1 MTSAPLA
8 APRLLLTGRVVTP
21 DGVVADGVVAVEDDR
36 IVHAGPRS
44 GAAEELGDGWSGVT
58 SPPWWRSGLT
68 LLPGLVD
75 MHCHGGAGGEFGARA
90 PEALVAAAH
99 HHRHG
104 TTSVV
109 ASLVS
114 APADELRAGVSTLA
128 PLAESGLLAGIHLEG
143 PFLSTVR
150 CGAQDPA
157 ALVDVDLALV
167 AELCALARG
176 GLRHLTFAPERDP
189 RGELPAALAA
199 HGVVGSLGHTDADHD
214 ACAAALAAV
223 AGYGVA
229 GGQSLVTHLFNG
241 MPQVHHRAP
250 GPVGA
255 ALGAA
260 VRGGAVVELIAD
272 GVHLAGATVRLVLD
286 TVGPAAVALV
296 SDAMSASGLPEGAHT
311 LGGRSV
317 TVTGREARLTEGGS
331 LAGGVSTLLEQ
342 VRWCVQDLGID
353 LADAVTAASTTPA
366 RALGLAGVGA
376 LSAGSQADVVVVDE
390 SLGLERVLRRGAWL

>member
-1 MTSAPLA
+1 
-8 APRLLLTGRVVTP
+8 VTP
-21 DGVVADGVVAVEDDR
+21 DGVVDDGVVAVEGGR
-36 IVHAGPRS
+36 VVHAGPRPCTAH
-44 GAAEELGDGWSGVT
+44 GPGEGWAEVT
-58 SPPWWRSGLT
+58 PPPWWREGLT

-75 MHCHGGAGGEFGARA
+75 VHCHGGAGGEFGSGATESA
-90 PEALVAAAH
+90 GAAEH

-109 ASLVS
+109 GSLVS
-114 APADELRAGVSTLA
+114 APPDTLRAGVTTLA
-128 PLAESGLLAGIHLEG
+128 PLVGSGLLAGIHLEG

-157 ALVDVDLALV
+157 ALTDVDLALV
-167 AELCALARG
+167 EELCSRAGG
-176 GLRHLTFAPERDP
+176 GLRHMTFAPERDP
-189 RGELPAALAA
+189 RGELPSALAA

-214 ACAAALAAV
+214 TCAAALAAV
-223 AGYGVA
+223 EGHGVA
-229 GGQSLVTHLFNG
+229 GGRALVTHLFNG
-241 MPQVHHRAP
+241 MPPLHHRAP

-272 GVHLAGATVRLVLD
+272 GVHLAGATVRLVFD
-286 TVGPAAVALV
+286 TAGPGAIALV

-317 TVTGREARLTEGGS
+317 TVTGREARLTDGGS

-353 LADAVTAASTTPA
+353 LADAVTAASATPA
-366 RALGLAGVGA
+366 HALGLAGVGVLA
-376 LSAGSQADVVVVDE
+376 PGAHADVVVVDE
-390 SLGLERVLRRGAWL
+390 SLQLERVLRRGAWL

>member
-1 MTSAPLA
+1 VTSAPLPA
-8 APRLLLTGRVVTP
+8 ARLLLTGRVVTP
-21 DGVVADGVVAVEDDR
+21 DGVVDDGVVAVEDGR
-36 IVHAGPRS
+36 VVHAGPRP
-44 GAAEELGDGWSGVT
+44 GGDHELGEGWAGLT
-58 SPPWWRSGLT
+58 PPPWWREGLT

-75 MHCHGGAGGEFGARA
+75 VHCHGGAGGEFGAG
-90 PEALVAAAH
+90 EARSLAAAEH

-114 APADELRAGVSTLA
+114 APPDTLRAGVSALA
-128 PLAESGLLAGIHLEG
+128 PLVESGLLAGIHLEG
-143 PFLSTVR
+143 PFLSSVR

-157 ALVDVDLALV
+157 ALTDVDLALV
-167 AELCALARG
+167 EELCSLARG
-176 GLRHLTFAPERDP
+176 GLRHMTFAPERDP
-189 RGELPAALAA
+189 RGELPAVLAA
-199 HGVVGSLGHTDADHD
+199 HGVVASLGHTDAGHD
-214 ACAAALAAV
+214 TCAAALAEV
-223 AGYGVA
+223 AGHGVA
-229 GGQSLVTHLFNG
+229 GGRALVTHLFNG
-241 MPQVHHRAP
+241 MPPLHHRAP

-286 TVGPAAVALV
+286 AAGPGAVALV

-317 TVTGREARLTEGGS
+317 TVTGREARLTDGGS

-366 RALGLAGVGA
+366 RALGLAGVGSLA
-376 LSAGSQADVVVVDE
+376 AGMHADVVVVDE
-390 SLGLERVLRRGAWL
+390 SLQLERVLRRGAWL